1 MIEITL
7 NIALGVACVCLIALA
22 VCVVSLVIWAI
33 IELIKISL
41 NL

>member
-22 VCVVSLVIWAI
+22 VGTVGLVIWGL
-33 IELIKISL
+33 IELIKISRE
-41 NL
+41 